1 MILYYTDCRAHQEKS
16 TVSELEVLAA
26 IEQIKQLKARYFR
39 CMDTKDWAGLRS
51 VFTSNALFDVRGA
64 LELPKPDSEYA
75 EPIVTGLDAIVSYIS
90 TGLGPLVS
98 VHHGHMPE
106 IDILS
111 SSEARGIWPMSDLLS
126 APPGAP
132 FRLFRGYGHYHETYR
147 KIDGQWRIETLRLRR
162 LYVESESPKEHR

>member
-1 MILYYTDCRAHQEKS
+1 
-16 TVSELEVLAA
+16 VSDVDTLVA

-39 CMDTKDWAGLRS
+39 YMDTKDWAGLRT
-51 VFTSNALFDVRGA
+51 VFTADAVFDVRGA

-75 EPIVTGLDAIVSYIS
+75 EPIITGLEAIVGYIS
-90 TGLGPLVS
+90 AGLQPLVS

-106 IDILS
+106 IDIIS

-147 KIDGQWRIETLRLRR
+147 KKDGEWRIATLRLRR
-162 LYVESESPKEHR
+162 LYVERDGQ